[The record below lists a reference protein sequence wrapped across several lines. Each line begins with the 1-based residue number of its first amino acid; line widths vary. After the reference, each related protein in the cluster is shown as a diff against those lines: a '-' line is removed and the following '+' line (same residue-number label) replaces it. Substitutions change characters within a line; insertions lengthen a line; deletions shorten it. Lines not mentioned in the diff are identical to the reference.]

1 MPTPTQRHHATA
13 FPDGL
18 DGKLIVNNPIA
29 LFTLGFALI
38 NKKVVKTAGWTFTI
52 SSFWL
57 KRMFYHLLDYQSLT
71 HRE

>member
-1 MPTPTQRHHATA
+1 MSFILVLL

-18 DGKLIVNNPIA
+18 DEKLIVNNPIA
-29 LFTLGFALI
+29 LFMLGFTLI

-57 KRMFYHLLDYQSLT
+57 KRRFYHLLVYHSLT